1 MAHANMAG
9 SGLFDH
15 RTTSSEDL
23 ANINLANKDLANA
36 AAPARH
42 VLREAYIEA
51 AWQRCRDD
59 YGLDP
64 HQPPPGEH
72 IGGAALKQL
81 REELGLFER
90 VGRAEMNRLLSQISH
105 QVGASDAA
113 SRYVLMLTDATG
125 TILDA
130 FTDNANAECARTAN
144 MAPGFLWDERHGGVN
159 GPGTCLHDR
168 RSRVVHR
175 DDHYF
180 IRNSRMTCSAAP
192 IWGSNGALLGVLDA
206 TCLNCDDSRAS
217 QVPTIALVSMS
228 ARIIEQLHFTHSF
241 RDCMILRFHERPELV
256 GLPYDS
262 LLAIDEQGQIRA
274 VDSTVPA
281 QLGKETHTQLV
292 GHSVAELFDISTDR
306 LFEHAETQPF
316 AIWPIAHGADRH
328 GYASIWPA
336 KHARAR
342 TRPRTPS
349 GMGAEKAMP
358 LRSLARPRHKP
369 VPTLAALAGADP
381 VMAENVWR
389 AERVM
394 DRDINILL
402 LGETG
407 TGKDSFARAIHQA
420 SARSDDPFIAMSCA
434 AIPEQLI
441 ESELFGYEAGAF
453 TGARTGGMRGKALA
467 AHGGTLFLDE
477 IGDMPL
483 SIQARLLR
491 LLEEKE
497 IVPLGS
503 STPIPVDIRVVSATH
518 RDLDALVARGEFRMD
533 LFFRLN
539 GVTLTMPSLR
549 ARADRAALIEQ
560 ICRDESAGTPMSFA
574 PDAWQAMLAHDW
586 PGNIRELRNTLRT
599 AIAFAEGGRI
609 ERTHL
614 PRLIAGAA
622 PPVAPAALPDRPH
635 NHPPGSSAPDAP
647 GGNADERTQIAL
659 ALDQQHW
666 RIAATATALGISR
679 NTLYRKMH
687 RFGLMKD
694 LQ

>member
-1 MAHANMAG
+1 MTHADTASANV
-9 SGLFDH
+9 FDS
-15 RTTSSEDL
+15 RP
-23 ANINLANKDLANA
+23 
-36 AAPARH
+36 AP
-42 VLREAYIEA
+42 REAYIEA

-59 YGLDP
+59 YHLHPDR
-64 HQPPPGEH
+64 PPATTH

-90 VGRAEMNRLLSQISH
+90 VGRVEMHRLLGHISH
-105 QVGASDAA
+105 QVAQSAAA
-113 SRYVLMLTDATG
+113 SRYVLMLADPSG
-125 TILDA
+125 TILDV
-130 FTDNANAECARTAN
+130 FTDSGNRDVASAAT
-144 MAPGFLWDERHGGVN
+144 MAPGFMWDERNAGVN

-180 IRNSRMTCSAAP
+180 TRNNRMTCSAAP

-206 TCLNCDDSRAS
+206 TCLDCDDSRAS

-228 ARIIEQLHFTHSF
+228 ARIIEQLHFTHSY
-241 RDCMILRFHERPELV
+241 RDCLILRFHERPEMV

-262 LLAIDEQGQIRA
+262 LLAIDDAGLIRA

-281 QLGKETHTQLV
+281 QLGKD
-292 GHSVAELFDISTDR
+292 GHKRMIGRSVADLFDISTDR
-306 LFEHAETQPF
+306 LFEHAESQPF

-336 KHARAR
+336 KQARS
-342 TRPRTPS
+342 RPRPRP
-349 GMGAEKAMP
+349 ALAAVVEKATA
-358 LRSLARPRHKP
+358 LRPSALRAGSLQPDAKSRRPAI
-369 VPTLAALAGADP
+369 PTLATFAGTDP
-381 VMAENVWR
+381 AMAENVWR

-394 DRDINILL
+394 NRDINILL

-420 SARSDDPFIAMSCA
+420 SARAADPFIAMSCA
-434 AIPEQLI
+434 AIPEQLV

-483 SIQARLLR
+483 AIQARLLR

-503 STPIPVDIRVVSATH
+503 TTPIPVDIRVVSATH
-518 RDLDALVARGEFRMD
+518 RDLEALVSRGEFRMD
-533 LFFRLN
+533 LFYRLN
-539 GVTLTMPSLR
+539 GVALTMPPLR
-549 ARADRAALIEQ
+549 ARSDIAALIERL
-560 ICRDESAGTPMSFA
+560 CREESGNMDMTLA
-574 PDAWQAMLAHDW
+574 PDAWQALLAHEW

-599 AIAFAEGGRI
+599 AIAFSESSRI
-609 ERTHL
+609 ERADL
-614 PRLIAGAA
+614 PRPLGR
-622 PPVAPAALPDRPH
+622 PAAVPAVTPVDDRP
-635 NHPPGSSAPDAP
+635 APQ
-647 GGNADERTQIAL
+647 GERNLIRATL
-659 ALDQQHW
+659 ERYHW
-666 RIAATATALGISR
+666 RIAATAASLGVSR

-687 RFGLMKD
+687 RYGLMAGEAD
-694 LQ
+694 RGTLPPNP